1 MIISFDRLT
10 RFKYT
15 EDKYL
20 RVFKDIIL
28 SNLVL
33 PKFKRKDLDLM
44 DYNSLKSFAVNVINT
59 SLNEICSPI
68 KNDLVINKKILEYE
82 NQIFNLSEDVN
93 ILLDKEINYLQVIQL
108 INDKS
113 VQNLQWLKS
122 LESSYNSSNGTFKYP
137 IRKLIITEGITEE
150 ILLPVFAKIC
160 DFDFD
165 KYGIQVISA
174 GGKNQVVKLFY
185 AFAELSKLPIFV
197 LLDSDAKSNY
207 NQILPKLRKIDKIHI
222 LKSGEIDDILPKN
235 LILRT
240 LNDYFVNLNS
250 IDDTEFE
257 DSRMVK
263 NLEEIFKKK
272 GFHEFKKSEFANLI
286 KSHIKSKDDISAEVK
301 MIIDELSSGLL

>member
-1 MIISFDRLT
+1 M
-10 RFKYT
+10 
-15 EDKYL
+15 
-20 RVFKDIIL
+20 
-28 SNLVL
+28 
-33 PKFKRKDLDLM
+33 
-44 DYNSLKSFAVNVINT
+44 
-59 SLNEICSPI
+59 
-68 KNDLVINKKILEYE
+68 
-82 NQIFNLSEDVN
+82 
-93 ILLDKEINYLQVIQL
+93 
-108 INDKS
+108 
-113 VQNLQWLKS
+113 
-122 LESSYNSSNGTFKYP
+122 
-137 IRKLIITEGITEE
+137 
-150 ILLPVFAKIC
+150 PVFAKIC

-222 LKSGEIDDILPKN
+222 LKSGEIEDILPKD

-272 GFHEFKKSEFANLI
+272 GFHESLKT
-286 KSHIKSKDDISAEVK
+286 
-301 MIIDELSSGLL
+301 